1 MLLRMFSKNR
11 AVMTV
16 VALVVLALAGLL
28 YYGHKKRDQQ
38 RAIAEAVKDASL
50 RLRQTL
56 GVAPNAGSRGSLSRL
71 EQHLKAVDADLE
83 IVRKSAS
90 SSDRGLGDG
99 AEHYVL
105 GAREILRQQVNSI
118 RVAQQAASSREALI
132 AHMRHSSRRDS
143 SWIHDAIQQK
153 KRVEADYFSYN
164 LALKAL
170 TELLWGFPD
179 ARKRLVPHIDERFLI
194 DVGPAEDAR
203 RLAMKESR
211 RASEDLDFLRRL
223 ALNN

>member
-1 MLLRMFSKNR
+1 MHSKNR
-11 AVMTV
+11 AVMAL
-16 VALVVLALAGLL
+16 VALLVLAVGGFL
-28 YYGHKKRDQQ
+28 YSGHRKQEKQ
-38 RAIAEAVKDASL
+38 RVIAEAVKDASL

-56 GVAPNAGSRGSLSRL
+56 AVAPNAASRGSLSRL
-71 EQHLKAVDADLE
+71 ELNLKAVDADLE
-83 IVRKSAS
+83 TVRKSAS

-105 GAREILRQQVNSI
+105 SAREILRQQVNSI
-118 RVAQQAASSREALI
+118 QVAQQAAASREALI
-132 AHMRHSSRRDS
+132 AHMRQSSRRDS
-143 SWIHDAIQQK
+143 SWIHDAIKQK

-179 ARKRLVPHIDERFLI
+179 ARKRLAPHIDERFLL

-211 RASEDLDFLRRL
+211 RAAEDLDFLRRL